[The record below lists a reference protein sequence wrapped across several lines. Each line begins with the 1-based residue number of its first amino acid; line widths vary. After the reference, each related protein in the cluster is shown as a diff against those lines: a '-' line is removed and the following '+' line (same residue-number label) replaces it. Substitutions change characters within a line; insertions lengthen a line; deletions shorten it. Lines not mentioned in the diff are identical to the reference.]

1 MQLNWIKTKKQKNL
15 RTVVAAFFGEVV
27 QVMPR
32 INHTCYVCI
41 LEPQSLQ
48 ACCRKRSNNCQQY
61 MDLKTAVHNIIH
73 KVPHFT
79 LK

>member
-1 MQLNWIKTKKQKNL
+1 MIKIKKQKNL

-32 INHTCYVCI
+32 INHTCYICI

-48 ACCRKRSNNCQQY
+48 ACCRERGPTIVSN
-61 MDLKTAVHNIIH
+61 TW
-73 KVPHFT
+73 T
-79 LK
+79 LKLQCITLFIKYLILP

>member
-1 MQLNWIKTKKQKNL
+1 MYFEMQLNWMIKIKKQQNL

-27 QVMPR
+27 QFMPR

-48 ACCRKRSNNCQQY
+48 ACCRQRSNNCQQY
-61 MDLKTAVHNIIH
+61 MDLKTATHNIIH
-73 KVPHFT
+73 
-79 LK
+79 

>member
-1 MQLNWIKTKKQKNL
+1 MYFDMQLNWMIKIKEQKNL

-41 LEPQSLQ
+41 LEPQSL
-48 ACCRKRSNNCQQY
+48 
-61 MDLKTAVHNIIH
+61 
-73 KVPHFT
+73 
-79 LK
+79 